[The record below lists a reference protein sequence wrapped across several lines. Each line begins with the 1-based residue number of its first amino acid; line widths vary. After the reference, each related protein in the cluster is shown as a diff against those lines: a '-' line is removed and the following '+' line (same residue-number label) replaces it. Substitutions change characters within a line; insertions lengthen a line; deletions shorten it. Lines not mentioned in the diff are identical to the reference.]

1 MWSRKTKGFN
11 MWLFTKVGFFSA
23 VQCNVETPHESKVFP
38 KLKAGAV
45 ATDFLSIRARVEG
58 DLERLRG
65 AYAPELGPTI
75 ELPGRDYP
83 YRAYISKEKFAEA
96 MVRASLDIDYGNFKD
111 MITREFGRARH
122 DLYAKVW
129 SVMYGAASK
138 LGRELGR

>member
-1 MWSRKTKGFN
+1 

-23 VQCNVETPHESKVFP
+23 VQCSVETPHESKQFP
-38 KLKAGAV
+38 KLETGE
-45 ATDFLSIRARVEG
+45 TPLDFLSIRARVEG
-58 DLERLRG
+58 DLERLRK

-96 MVRASLDIDYGNFKD
+96 MVRAVLDTDYGNFKD
-111 MITREFGRARH
+111 MITRVFGRLRH

-129 SVMYGAASK
+129 SVMYGADEK
-138 LGRELGR
+138 LARSEKRL

>member
-1 MWSRKTKGFN
+1 

-23 VQCNVETPHESKVFP
+23 VQCSVETPHESKVFP
-38 KLKAGAV
+38 KLKTGETAL
-45 ATDFLSIRARVEG
+45 DFLSIRARVEG

-83 YRAYISKEKFAEA
+83 YRAYISKDHFAAA
-96 MVRASLDIDYGNFKD
+96 MCRASLDIDYGNFKD
-111 MITREFGRARH
+111 MITREFGRLRH

-129 SVMYGAASK
+129 GVMYGADEK
-138 LGRELGR
+138 LARSEKRRAL

>member
-1 MWSRKTKGFN
+1 

-23 VQCNVETPHESKVFP
+23 VQCGVETPHESRQFP
-38 KLKAGAV
+38 KLKTGES
-45 ATDFLSIRARVEG
+45 ATDYLSIRARIGG
-58 DLERLRG
+58 DLELLRK
-65 AYAPELGPTI
+65 AYAPELGPTV

-96 MVRASLDIDYGNFKD
+96 MVRATLDTDYGNFKD

-129 SVMYGAASK
+129 SVMYGSED
-138 LGRELGR
+138 ELKTEKR